1 MSMTLEIVAAR
12 VELLEKQ
19 VATLLADKVQDVP
32 VTKPKKVKKEKK
44 EASDDDKPKQKRV
57 SGYILFSKALRDEVK
72 DNLAKEDEKPKN
84 TEVMVE
90 LARLWKALDDEERGE
105 WNNKAKEIKENLAK
119 EATE

>member
-1 MSMTLEIVAAR
+1 MTIEIVAAR

-105 WNNKAKEIKENLAK
+105 WNNKAKAIKENLAK